1 MEDGTLP
8 CLQKLIIRQCNE
20 LEHVPVGIDGLH
32 HLNELHLRDMPE
44 KLVAQLKKNDGQFRR
59 LVQHIPY
66 IHSYNQGQLED
77 LS

>member
-20 LEHVPVGIDGLH
+20 LEPVPVGIDRLH
-32 HLNELHLRDMPE
+32 HLNEQHLCDMPE
-44 KLVAQLKKNDGQFRR
+44 KFVAQLKKNGGQFRR
-59 LVQHIPY
+59 LGHHILC
-66 IHSYNQGQLED
+66 IHSYNQGQLKD